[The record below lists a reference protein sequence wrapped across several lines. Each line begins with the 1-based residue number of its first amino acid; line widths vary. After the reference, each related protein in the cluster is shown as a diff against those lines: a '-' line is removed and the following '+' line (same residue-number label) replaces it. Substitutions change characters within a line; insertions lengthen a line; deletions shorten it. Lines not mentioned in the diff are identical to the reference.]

1 MQGNHFTPKI
11 WNLILPTNTMHNF
24 IGYSWELVAFF
35 LTENNPSLTIV
46 FTSITLSYSW
56 NDNHY
61 TDRTYLFQKHGMIP
75 EIFQRLK
82 FKMADT

>member
-1 MQGNHFTPKI
+1 M
-11 WNLILPTNTMHNF
+11 
-24 IGYSWELVAFF
+24 AFF

-46 FTSITLSYSW
+46 FTLITWLQLSYSW

-82 FKMADT
+82 FKMADTAAI